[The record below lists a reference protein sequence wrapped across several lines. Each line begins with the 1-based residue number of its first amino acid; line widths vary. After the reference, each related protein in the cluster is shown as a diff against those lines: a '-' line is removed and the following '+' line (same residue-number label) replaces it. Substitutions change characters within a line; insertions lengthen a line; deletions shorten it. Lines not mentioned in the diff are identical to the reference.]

1 MVDDGEYERQVFD
14 RARRLRDEFARKI
27 TRPQVEEGEREARK
41 WEAAEA
47 QREVIS
53 LVLFRIASVPRAQEH
68 ERARHSRPGRHE
80 LIGPPAS
87 CGLRGMSGQDGR
99 GQ

>member
-41 WEAAEA
+41 WKPLK
-47 QREVIS
+47 R
-53 LVLFRIASVPRAQEH
+53 R
-68 ERARHSRPGRHE
+68 GR
-80 LIGPPAS
+80 
-87 CGLRGMSGQDGR
+87 
-99 GQ
+99 